1 MSGELPLKAHCL
13 PFRQIPHTSR
23 LFLDFLDYKPEV
35 QQFYPRSAKF
45 SEWVQDETGKVCYD
59 SARRDRVAGILE
71 RQNKAWGA
79 SATTLENI
87 SKLRRGAFVAVTGQQ
102 VALFG
107 GPAFSLYK
115 ALSAVKLAEEAR
127 KAGIDCV
134 PVFWLA
140 TQDHDLEEVNQVGIP
155 GPDAQFKK
163 ISAPTE
169 GVTDAP
175 VSNIKLGPEVDTAVN
190 AVAELLGES
199 DGTTLL
205 RECYRAGETFGSA
218 FGRLFARLFGD
229 WGVILLDASDPELNA
244 IAQPVYASALE
255 RSEELNQ
262 KLLARGKELESAGYH
277 QQVKVTSS
285 STLLFCL
292 QDGARVPVHRASS
305 DGFIVGD
312 VKLDKDDLLGRVKAS
327 AQDFSAN
334 VLLRPV
340 VQDYILPTLAYT
352 GGAAE
357 TAYFAQA
364 GVVYEALSG
373 RVTPVIPRFSASI
386 LEPKSKALLDKYN
399 LQFTDILQ
407 GPEAVREQLA
417 SQTLPQDLQGAFEEA
432 DRALSGSMAKVRELL
447 GKLDKTLVEAAANAG
462 SKITHQLENLRS
474 RAARAELRQSEVL
487 ARHAEMLSNMLY
499 PGKGLQE
506 REVGAIYFIGR
517 YGTQF
522 LGELYQAIH
531 PDCPDHQVITLQ

>member
-1 MSGELPLKAHCL
+1 MKAHCL

-23 LFLDFLDYKPEV
+23 LFIDFLEWAPPV
-35 QQFYPRSAKF
+35 RRFYPRSAKF
-45 SEWVQDETGKVCYD
+45 SEWFRDETGRVRYD
-59 SARRDRVAGILE
+59 SARRERVAGILE

-87 SKLRRGAFVAVTGQQ
+87 SKLRAGAFAAVTGQQ

-127 KAGIDCV
+127 KAGIECV

-140 TQDHDLEEVNQVGIP
+140 TQDHDLDEVNQVGIP
-155 GPDAQFKK
+155 SADAQLKK
-163 ISAPTE
+163 ITAPAQ

-175 VSNIKLGPEVDTAVN
+175 VSNIKLGPEVDAAVN

-199 DGTTLL
+199 DGITLL
-205 RECYRAGETFGSA
+205 RESYRAGETFGSA
-218 FGRLFARLFGD
+218 FGRLFARLFGN

-244 IAQPVYASALE
+244 VAAPIYASALE
-255 RSEELNQ
+255 RSEELDQ
-262 KLLARGKELESAGYH
+262 KLLSRGKELEAAGYH

-285 STLLFCL
+285 STLLFYL
-292 QDGARVPVHRASS
+292 KDGARVPVHR
-305 DGFIVGD
+305 DGSGGFVVGD
-312 VKLDKDDLLGRVKAS
+312 EKIDKDDLLGRLKAS
-327 AQDFSAN
+327 PKDFSAN

-364 GVVYEALSG
+364 GVVYEALAG
-373 RVTPVIPRFSASI
+373 RVTPVIPRFSATI
-386 LEPKSKALLDKYN
+386 LEPKPKALLDKYE
-399 LQFTDILQ
+399 LQFTEVLQ

-417 SQTLPQDLQGAFEEA
+417 SQTLPKELQGAFEEA
-432 DRALSGSMAKVRELL
+432 DRNLTDSMTKVRELL
-447 GKLDKTLVEAAANAG
+447 GKLDKTLVEAATNAS
-462 SKITHQLENLRS
+462 SKIAHQLESLRS
-474 RAARAELRQSEVL
+474 RAARAELRHSEVL
-487 ARHAEMLSNMLY
+487 TRHAEMLSNMLY
-499 PGKGLQE
+499 PAKDLQE

-522 LGELYQAIH
+522 LSELHEAIH
-531 PDCPDHQVITLQ
+531 TDCPDHQVITLQ